1 MTLETLAAIWFLL
14 WAVLWTV
21 YFMTDG
27 YTLGTG
33 MLTPLVTKNKA
44 QRKQM
49 QEVIGPFWGGN
60 EVWLITAG
68 GATFAAFS
76 NVYAKMF
83 SSLYE
88 ALILLLACLFFRAI
102 ALELM
107 HKDDNPKWQNFCK
120 WCFGICSLLIAILL
134 GVAFSNFYLGLDL
147 GPNGYEGNFFSLLG
161 MYPILGGVLFALFFL
176 ASGALWVQLKAE
188 GEICKRSQSYAK
200 VATVATLAISA
211 IYLVA
216 TFNAAPVMPTNYNNY
231 PILYAVP
238 VLVLVFGI
246 LAVLFTFK
254 KKIGYAFTMVCLQIA
269 SFSAFG
275 FIGMFPN
282 MLISRIDPEAYSLTI
297 YNSANSETTLM
308 IMLIVALIF
317 VPIVIAYQIWAYVLF
332 RRKVTKENATGY

>member
-1 MTLETLAAIWFLL
+1 MALETLAAIWFLL
-14 WAVLWTV
+14 WGVLWTV
-21 YFMTDG
+21 YFITDG

-33 MLTPLVTKNKA
+33 MLTPLITKNKDE
-44 QRKQM
+44 RKQM

-68 GATFAAFS
+68 GATFAAFPL
-76 NVYAKMF
+76 VYSKMF

-88 ALILLLACLFFRAI
+88 ALILLLGCLFFRAI

-107 HKDDNPKWQNFCK
+107 HKDDSKAWQNTCK
-120 WCFGICSLLIAILL
+120 WCFGICSLLIPILL

-161 MYPILGGVLFALFFL
+161 MYPILGGLMFVALFL
-176 ASGALWVQLKAE
+176 ASGALWVQIKAD
-188 GEICKRSQSYAK
+188 GEIADRAQGYARI
-200 VATVATLAISA
+200 ATVAALCISA

-216 TFNAAPVMPTNYNNY
+216 TFNVASVMPTNYNNY

-238 VLVLVFGI
+238 VLALVFGL

-254 KKIGYAFTMVCLQIA
+254 KKIGFAFTSVCLQIV
-269 SFSAFG
+269 SISAFG

-282 MLISRIDPEAYSLTI
+282 MLISRIDPVYSLTI
-297 YNSANSETTLM
+297 YNASGSQGTLQ
-308 IMLIVALIF
+308 IMFIVALIF
-317 VPIVIAYQIWAYVLF
+317 VPIIIAYQLWAYFLF
-332 RRKVTKENATGY
+332 RRKITKDNATGY